1 MTKFIEDYMNII
13 QQKYNIWEKTRP
25 EWNNAEM
32 YLKWLID
39 EVKEVWD
46 EIKDKNSIYLEDELW
61 DILWDYLNVLFYLEK
76 EWKIT
81 SWKKVFER
89 SFGKYTER
97 VSDQWKWI
105 LWKQT
110 KEKQKAR
117 LQEEHKTRYQE

>member
-39 EVKEVWD
+39 EIKEVWD
-46 EIKDKNSIYLEDELW
+46 EIKDKNTIYLEDELW

-89 SFGKYTER
+89 SFDKYTER

-117 LQEEHKTRYQE
+117 LQEEHKTTYQE